1 LVSSTTLENGLRVV
15 TERMEHLRSVSVGI
29 WVDVGSRDEREEQA
43 GFSHLLEHMI
53 FKGTQRRTAL
63 SIAKEIDAI
72 GGMSNAFTSRERTCF
87 HAKVLDYHLGEI
99 VDLLS
104 DIFLNSLF
112 SAEELKRE
120 QEVVLQEIKMVE
132 DTPDEHVHQ
141 LLPQLIWPEIPMGR
155 PILGTVESVTGATS
169 ESLKTYIHDSY
180 APGRIIISAA
190 GNLDHQ
196 GLVKLV
202 EPLFGTLGGQAGPGR
217 TPAPEP
223 LSGDLIKEKD
233 LEQVHLCL
241 GLKGVS
247 ALSPDRFPCALL
259 NVLLGGSMS
268 SRLFQEVREK
278 RGLAYSVYSYLSSYS
293 DAGMLG
299 LYLGVEPS
307 RTREALEVV
316 LEVMEELGQG
326 IEEEELAKAKEHLK
340 GSIFLAAESTDSRM
354 SRLAKNEFN
363 FGRYIP
369 YEEVAAKIQ
378 ATTPE
383 MVSSLAARILDPKEL
398 ALVALGPGVEKA
410 LGKGWYRRPNIS

>member
-1 LVSSTTLENGLRVV
+1 MVSSTTLDNGLRVV

-29 WVDVGSRDEREEQA
+29 WVDVGSRDEEPEQA

-53 FKGTQRRTAL
+53 FKGTERRTAL
-63 SIAKEIDAI
+63 SIAKEIDSI

-87 HAKVLDYHLGEI
+87 HAKVLDYHLEEI
-99 VDLLS
+99 VDLLT

-112 SAEELKRE
+112 SPQELKRE
-120 QEVVLQEIKMVE
+120 QEVVLQEIKMVD
-132 DTPDEHVHQ
+132 DTPDDHVHQ
-141 LLPQLIWPEIPMGR
+141 LLPQLLWPEDPMGR
-155 PILGTVESVTGATS
+155 PIQGTVESVTGATPD
-169 ESLKTYIHDSY
+169 SLRGYIKDSY

-190 GNLDHQ
+190 GSLDHQ
-196 GLVKLV
+196 HLVKLV
-202 EPLFGTLGGQAGPGR
+202 EPLFGSLNGDTGPGR
-217 TPAPEP
+217 TPAAKPIA
-223 LSGDLIKEKD
+223 GDLIKEKE

-241 GLKGVS
+241 GLEGVS

-278 RGLAYSVYSYLSSYS
+278 RGLAYSVYSYLASYS

-299 LYLGVEPS
+299 LYLGVEPA

-326 IEEEELAKAKEHLK
+326 TLEEELAKAKEHLK

-383 MVSSLAARILDPKEL
+383 MVSALAAKILDRRKL
-398 ALVALGPGVEKA
+398 ALVALGPGVEEA
-410 LGKGWYRRPNIS
+410 LGQGWYRK